1 MGILDSYKDLINA
14 SFSKWIKVEDKVSRF
29 TIERFS
35 YDFGVDENETGNH
48 CWKCVTVNKCW
59 FKNEKLKKPEKMD
72 YSLFPTSKLLNII
85 RGLYHP
91 KCHCKEYAI
100 NNPKMQDITII
111 IPEGKIDWVYRDKS
125 GLVEAWGY
133 SINDRELLTE
143 NIINASKKTY
153 AEGNYEIFEHTRMG
167 VNISLFIE
175 IPGIKNKLGRTYKR
189 VSSYMIFP
197 NGKLKNNTPI
207 ARKW

>member
-14 SFSKWIKVEDKVSRF
+14 SFSKWIKVEDKVSPF
-29 TIERFS
+29 TIEMFP
-35 YDFGVDENETGNH
+35 YDSGVDENETGHH

-59 FKNEKLKKPEKMD
+59 FKNEKNKKPKKFD
-72 YSLFPTSKLLNII
+72 YAIFSSNELLKII
-85 RGLYHP
+85 RWLYHP

-100 NNPKMQDITII
+100 SNPKTQDITII
-111 IPEGKIDWVYRDKS
+111 MPEGKIDWVYRDKA

-133 SINDRELLTE
+133 YVNDRDILVE
-143 NIINASKKTY
+143 NIINASKKAY

-175 IPGIKNKLGRTYKR
+175 IPGIRNKLGHSYKR